1 MQRNNDKT
9 IIVRFPPSPTGLL
22 HIGGARTAL
31 FNYLFA
37 KHLGGKIVLRY
48 EDTDKERSKPDYV
61 KNIEECLVWL
71 GIKFDGEPV
80 YQSKRTEIYKKY
92 LKDLVVAGQ
101 VYESKEE
108 GKEVEGKRS
117 SVLRFKNPNIRIT
130 WNDLVRGEVTFD
142 TTDLGDF
149 VVAKSFDEPLY
160 HLAVVVDDFEMG
172 ITHVLR
178 GEDHISNTPRQILIQ
193 RAINAPQPLYGHIPL
208 ILAPD
213 RSKLSKRHGAVAV
226 TEYRDRGYLPEA
238 LINYLAL
245 LGWNPGTDK
254 EMYTPEELIADFS
267 LDRVQKGGAIFN
279 EEKLRWINKQHMKRD
294 EGLSLWIVET
304 LMASPRFAQSDKI
317 NAEKYVKRIATEVVQ
332 ERLEIR
338 SDLGKLIEGGEVD
351 YFFLEPKLEPAKIA
365 WKQDADLAHVRLR
378 LQEIS
383 RIIGA
388 MNGAF
393 SKDDLSATLMPYAE
407 KEGKGNVLWPLRYSL
422 TGKDKSPDPFTVASI
437 IGKEEVLLRLSCAI
451 LAL

>member
-101 VYESKEE
+101 IYESKEE
-108 GKEVEGKRS
+108 GKEGEGKRA

>member
-48 EDTDKERSKPDYV
+48 EDTDKERSNPDYV

>member
-351 YFFLEPKLEPAKIA
+351 YFFLEPKLEPAKI
-365 WKQDADLAHVRLR
+365 H
-378 LQEIS
+378 IS
-383 RIIGA
+383 
-388 MNGAF
+388 
-393 SKDDLSATLMPYAE
+393 
-407 KEGKGNVLWPLRYSL
+407 
-422 TGKDKSPDPFTVASI
+422 
-437 IGKEEVLLRLSCAI
+437 
-451 LAL
+451 

>member
-365 WKQDADLAHVRLR
+365 WKQDAVLAHVRLR